1 MEWREVSIADY
12 GVIARILDRYGPVR
26 HLSGEAVADVV
37 EELRQLKT
45 YVYQVRRRE
54 ETPDEI
60 AMVLD
65 FVRMD
70 TGL

>member
-12 GVIARILDRYGPVR
+12 GVITKLLERYGPVR
-26 HLSGEAVADVV
+26 HLSGEAVAGIV
-37 EELRQLKT
+37 EELRHLTT
-45 YVYQVRRRE
+45 YVYEVKRRE